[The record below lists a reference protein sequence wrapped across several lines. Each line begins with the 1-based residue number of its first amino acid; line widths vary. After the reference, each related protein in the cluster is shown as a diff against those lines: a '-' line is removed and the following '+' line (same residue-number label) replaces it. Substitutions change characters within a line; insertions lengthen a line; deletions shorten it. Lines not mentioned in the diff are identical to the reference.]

1 MTQMALAIMKVLYKK
16 LKTKTIK
23 YRTWSYKP
31 FSNEAFMVNFQ
42 RQWQRYVRQ
51 NMSPKKSKTKQLKKV
66 VSENQVSCKSGR
78 SEKAI
83 AKTFHFVLIL
93 RISTAHSYNAD
104 FILTDNQVK
113 NALTKVYHDDKE
125 QKRLSSNL

>member
-1 MTQMALAIMKVLYKK
+1 MAAICS
-16 LKTKTIK
+16 TK
-23 YRTWSYKP
+23 
-31 FSNEAFMVNFQ
+31 
-42 RQWQRYVRQ
+42 YV
-51 NMSPKKSKTKQLKKV
+51 SKEVQDKIVKKKV
-66 VSENQVSCKSGR
+66 VSEDQVSCKSGR

-83 AKTFHFVLIL
+83 AKTFHFVLLL
-93 RISTAHSYNAD
+93 RIYTAHSYNAD